1 MDKNGKNSRK
11 TKSSRIPPGLFRLGL
26 LLLAFLMG
34 GVFFHTWCG
43 VKCIRTGY
51 QISEAGQRQEE
62 LLEMQKNLKIELAR
76 LTAPQTLSRLAENRF
91 ELITPETEH
100 IVVIP

>member
-1 MDKNGKNSRK
+1 LGKNEKNSRK
-11 TKSSRIPPGLFRLGL
+11 TKSSRIPPGLLGIAL
-26 LLLAFLMG
+26 LLLAVFMG
-34 GVFFHTWCG
+34 AFFFHTWCG
-43 VKCIRTGY
+43 VKCIRIGY

-76 LTAPQTLSRLAENRF
+76 LTAPQTLSRLAETRF
-91 ELITPETEH
+91 ELITPKTEQ